1 MYLIMKKARKK
12 GSGGKRPGAGAKLKF
27 GEPSDNL
34 TIRVPKSRKP
44 ELKVKWQGE
53 ADGFRV

>member
-1 MYLIMKKARKK
+1 MKKSRKK

-53 ADGFRV
+53 ADGFKIN

>member
-1 MYLIMKKARKK
+1 MKKARKK

-27 GEPSDNL
+27 GEPSDTL
-34 TIRVPKSRKP
+34 SIVVPASKKP

-53 ADGFRV
+53 ADGFKIN